1 MSKREKKSSYYLVH
15 WFSDFLFF
23 WSITFSYFFH
33 NSWVQTL
40 FMVLFMNT
48 IPFIL
53 GPMAIYLC
61 VLNYIAKN
69 VAVGLYVWFFSS
81 FPHFE
86 LVLNRYFILKQT
98 KNKAKRCIFSP
109 WKYKSWSWGIIT
121 ICPMSIINWILTHKL
136 YS

>member
-1 MSKREKKSSYYLVH
+1 MSKREKNHHTIWYI
-15 WFSDFLFF
+15 DFLIFC
-23 WSITFSYFFH
+23 FSEALPSYIFFH

-48 IPFIL
+48 IPFSL

-69 VAVGLYVWFFSS
+69 VGVGLYVWFFSS
-81 FPHFE
+81 LPHFK

-98 KNKAKRCIFSP
+98 KNKAKRCIFFP
-109 WKYKSWSWGIIT
+109 LKVQ
-121 ICPMSIINWILTHKL
+121 ILELKNNYYMLNEHN
-136 YS
+136 